1 MAALNPLSS
10 VDLSA
15 IEQGLKAASL
25 DQHRGYA
32 QDHFAEVHQD
42 RETEYVDES
51 MAAGYQVLRE
61 PLWNKGMFSTTHS
74 TPNLQ
79 NSIDFSVTLT
89 RNLTV

>member
-1 MAALNPLSS
+1 MTALNPLSS

-32 QDHFAEVHQD
+32 QDHFAEVHQERD
-42 RETEYVDES
+42 TEYIDET

-61 PLWNKGMFSTTHS
+61 PLWNKGMFLYYSLPTRHS

-79 NSIDFSVTLT
+79 IFN
-89 RNLTV
+89 